1 MEKLKIGDIK
11 KFENGV
17 VGVVLEVMSR
27 DYAVFTL
34 DGKTYH
40 IPNTMS
46 CVSPRLK
53 PETRAL
59 LMEVGNAK
67 IEYEKAREAVSN
79 AYIEASRKGDY
90 LKKVK
95 ECVVTAGQS
104 MDLKQFKECLIHY
117 LGNKYNKLVNNDYS
131 LKVKYYSG
139 TVSVDIVKA
148 KIVKKYVNPDN
159 TPFVTYEYDNTLLI
173 EWSSSAYSQ
182 ALIAEGKKSLDFES
196 SDSKVLFSETR
207 DFSIGDKNSLIYNQR
222 VHYTLLSGYLNEETA
237 KKFAEGIVIR

>member
-95 ECVVTAGQS
+95 ERVVTAGQS

-131 LKVKYYSG
+131 LKVRYSAG
-139 TVSVDIVKA
+139 AVSVDIVKS

-207 DFSIGDKNSLIYNQR
+207 DFSIGDKSSLIYNQR
-222 VHYTLLSGYLNEETA
+222 VSYTLLSGYLNEETA